1 MSISLLRRLLM
12 KEAVKD
18 TAGSSGIMSINKNI
32 AAKVEQQL
40 QKYVDDAMRQGVDL
54 DTLSP
59 EQLKMIVQMNKPKP
73 PRVIPAD
80 SPEGRQI
87 TEQLFGKQKAPVFDM
102 EGNRIPEES
111 GIMGG
116 KSINDLI
123 QSGDV
128 TKGTVTKKS
137 KKVTDREMFKA
148 ANERLTSDVDSIIKN
163 IKSMEPITAM
173 KEANSVIARKGKYKN
188 LTPEQSK
195 KILQDTEDH
204 IFERDIP
211 EDPEDFASGGR
222 AGLKD
227 GNTPIVTIDDK
238 IDEMISFYQDY
249 LKKGGKMDFK
259 TFSKKYIPENFATGG
274 RAGYSIGDRVMP
286 SNDFINLGLGNMTQ
300 GQNTQTAGLLD
311 IFKDTPEEK
320 ALEQIQELRDK
331 ENQIKGLGEGAIEL
345 KQDELKGIEQQIQD
359 LKNQYPD
366 DEDIQQ
372 AFDPYAGI
380 QGQTAFLDPF
390 TVVGGLIKIGKGAK
404 ASALAKEFLKNK
416 AKQKVG
422 STIFDKV
429 QKKIN
434 PPKYPQGPSN
444 IKTGGGGG
452 FSQANVG
459 GGNTAKN
466 SLGQTAAQATAAGT
480 GTSQGYSQHYADG
493 GRAGFF
499 MGSRPAVQ
507 KGLSTLKEML
517 KYFGKKSDRV
527 ENPSDILKIV
537 NPKRLNKLLE
547 DPNIYRKFD
556 VEKGIAAP
564 DLIKNM
570 QKQMMGDRQKTI
582 EEMLGAAKNI
592 KSADDNIIKYKNEM
606 IEDMLKK
613 GVDREMA
620 EEMAETISK
629 MAKGASGKFDDTPK
643 LTDEG
648 VMQLENILKDM
659 ETGGKAA
666 RELNATGGRIGYKD
680 GPKMNR
686 RTFMKYLAGFASLPI
701 IGKIVKPLKTV
712 KGVKNVPIIKTGDVP
727 GKPEWFD
734 ALVNKVIIEGDDVT
748 KKFATQ
754 DRQVV
759 YSKKIDADNE
769 VTVYRDLDTDSV
781 RVDYSSPDVML
792 DEPVSLSYTRGQ
804 ADEAT
809 QGMKP
814 ADEFE
819 TFEQGLAARSNGP
832 DDYSIDPEPNVGSSI
847 SSLETD
853 VSKLKEYA
861 TGKKPTMKE
870 FVASK
875 KRKDRVRKINE
886 GDIGEISDYATKRQ
900 GDYYDYDDYASGGIA
915 RMLGE

>member
-40 QKYVDDAMRQGVDL
+40 QKYINDAMQQGVDL

-59 EQLKMIVQMNKPKP
+59 EQLKMIVQINKPQP

-87 TEQLFGKQKAPVFDM
+87 TEQLFGKRGEVVDM
-102 EGNRIPEES
+102 AGKKLDTS
-111 GIMGG
+111 QGIMGG
-116 KSINDLI
+116 KSVKELMD
-123 QSGDV
+123 SGQV

-188 LTPEQSK
+188 LTPEESK

-211 EDPEDFASGGR
+211 EEDFAS
-222 AGLKD
+222 
-227 GNTPIVTIDDK
+227 
-238 IDEMISFYQDY
+238 
-249 LKKGGKMDFK
+249 
-259 TFSKKYIPENFATGG
+259 
-274 RAGYSIGDRVMP
+274 
-286 SNDFINLGLGNMTQ
+286 
-300 GQNTQTAGLLD
+300 
-311 IFKDTPEEK
+311 
-320 ALEQIQELRDK
+320 
-331 ENQIKGLGEGAIEL
+331 
-345 KQDELKGIEQQIQD
+345 
-359 LKNQYPD
+359 
-366 DEDIQQ
+366 
-372 AFDPYAGI
+372 
-380 QGQTAFLDPF
+380 
-390 TVVGGLIKIGKGAK
+390 
-404 ASALAKEFLKNK
+404 
-416 AKQKVG
+416 
-422 STIFDKV
+422 
-429 QKKIN
+429 
-434 PPKYPQGPSN
+434 
-444 IKTGGGGG
+444 
-452 FSQANVG
+452 
-459 GGNTAKN
+459 
-466 SLGQTAAQATAAGT
+466 
-480 GTSQGYSQHYADG
+480 G

-527 ENPSDILKIV
+527 KNPSDILKIV
-537 NPKRLNKLLE
+537 NPKRLNKILE

-570 QKQMMGDRQKTI
+570 QKQMTGDRQKTI

-613 GVDREMA
+613 GVDRETA
-620 EEMAETISK
+620 EEMAETVSK

-648 VMQLENILKDM
+648 IMQLENILKDM
-659 ETGGKAA
+659 ETGGKTA

-680 GPKMNR
+680 GPKMTR

-734 ALVNKVIIEGDDVT
+734 ALINKVIIEGDDVT

-809 QGMKP
+809 KGMKP

-819 TFEQGLAARSNGP
+819 TFEQGLAVRSNGP
-832 DDYSIDPEPNVGSSI
+832 DDYSIDPEPSVGSSI

-886 GDIGEISDYATKRQ
+886 GDIGETSDYVTKKQ

>member
-1 MSISLLRRLLM
+1 MSIPFLRRLLM

-32 AAKVEQQL
+32 ADKVEQQL
-40 QKYVDDAMRQGVDL
+40 QKYVNDAMRQGVDL

-238 IDEMISFYQDY
+238 IDEMISFYKDY

-259 TFSKKYIPENFATGG
+259 TFSKQYIPENFA
-274 RAGYSIGDRVMP
+274 S
-286 SNDFINLGLGNMTQ
+286 
-300 GQNTQTAGLLD
+300 
-311 IFKDTPEEK
+311 
-320 ALEQIQELRDK
+320 
-331 ENQIKGLGEGAIEL
+331 
-345 KQDELKGIEQQIQD
+345 
-359 LKNQYPD
+359 
-366 DEDIQQ
+366 
-372 AFDPYAGI
+372 
-380 QGQTAFLDPF
+380 
-390 TVVGGLIKIGKGAK
+390 
-404 ASALAKEFLKNK
+404 
-416 AKQKVG
+416 
-422 STIFDKV
+422 
-429 QKKIN
+429 
-434 PPKYPQGPSN
+434 
-444 IKTGGGGG
+444 
-452 FSQANVG
+452 
-459 GGNTAKN
+459 
-466 SLGQTAAQATAAGT
+466 
-480 GTSQGYSQHYADG
+480 G

-659 ETGGKAA
+659 ETGGKTP

-734 ALVNKVIIEGDDVT
+734 ALVNKVIIE
-748 KKFATQ
+748 
-754 DRQVV
+754 
-759 YSKKIDADNE
+759 E
-769 VTVYRDLDTDSV
+769 
-781 RVDYSSPDVML
+781 
-792 DEPVSLSYTRGQ
+792 
-804 ADEAT
+804 
-809 QGMKP
+809 
-814 ADEFE
+814 
-819 TFEQGLAARSNGP
+819 
-832 DDYSIDPEPNVGSSI
+832 
-847 SSLETD
+847 
-853 VSKLKEYA
+853 
-861 TGKKPTMKE
+861 
-870 FVASK
+870 
-875 KRKDRVRKINE
+875 
-886 GDIGEISDYATKRQ
+886 
-900 GDYYDYDDYASGGIA
+900 
-915 RMLGE
+915 

>member
-1 MSISLLRRLLM
+1 
-12 KEAVKD
+12 
-18 TAGSSGIMSINKNI
+18 
-32 AAKVEQQL
+32 
-40 QKYVDDAMRQGVDL
+40 
-54 DTLSP
+54 
-59 EQLKMIVQMNKPKP
+59 MIVQMNKPKP

-87 TEQLFGKQKAPVFDM
+87 TEQLFGKRGEVVDM
-102 EGNRIPEES
+102 TGKKIDTRK

-116 KSINDLI
+116 KSVEDLME
-123 QSGDV
+123 SGQV

-211 EDPEDFASGGR
+211 EEDFASGGR

-227 GNTPIVTIDDK
+227 GNPPVITIDDK
-238 IDEMISFYQDY
+238 IDEMISFYKDY

-259 TFSKKYIPENFATGG
+259 TFSKQYIPENFA
-274 RAGYSIGDRVMP
+274 S
-286 SNDFINLGLGNMTQ
+286 
-300 GQNTQTAGLLD
+300 
-311 IFKDTPEEK
+311 
-320 ALEQIQELRDK
+320 
-331 ENQIKGLGEGAIEL
+331 
-345 KQDELKGIEQQIQD
+345 
-359 LKNQYPD
+359 
-366 DEDIQQ
+366 
-372 AFDPYAGI
+372 
-380 QGQTAFLDPF
+380 
-390 TVVGGLIKIGKGAK
+390 
-404 ASALAKEFLKNK
+404 
-416 AKQKVG
+416 
-422 STIFDKV
+422 
-429 QKKIN
+429 
-434 PPKYPQGPSN
+434 
-444 IKTGGGGG
+444 
-452 FSQANVG
+452 
-459 GGNTAKN
+459 
-466 SLGQTAAQATAAGT
+466 
-480 GTSQGYSQHYADG
+480 G

-527 ENPSDILKIV
+527 KNPSDILKIV
-537 NPKRLNKLLE
+537 NPKRLNKILE

-620 EEMAETISK
+620 EEMAETVSK
-629 MAKGASGKFDDTPK
+629 MAKGSVGKFDDTPK

-648 VMQLENILKDM
+648 IMQLENILKDM
-659 ETGGKAA
+659 ETGGKTA

-748 KKFATQ
+748 KKFATT

-759 YSKKIDADNE
+759 HTKKIDADNE

-809 QGMKP
+809 KGMKP

-819 TFEQGLAARSNGP
+819 TFEQGLAVRSNGP
-832 DDYSIDPEPNVGSSI
+832 DDYSIDPEPSVGSSI

-870 FVASK
+870 FIASK
-875 KRKDRVRKINE
+875 KRRDRVQKINE
-886 GDIGEISDYATKRQ
+886 GDIGEISDYATQRQ

>member
-1 MSISLLRRLLM
+1 
-12 KEAVKD
+12 
-18 TAGSSGIMSINKNI
+18 
-32 AAKVEQQL
+32 
-40 QKYVDDAMRQGVDL
+40 
-54 DTLSP
+54 
-59 EQLKMIVQMNKPKP
+59 
-73 PRVIPAD
+73 
-80 SPEGRQI
+80 
-87 TEQLFGKQKAPVFDM
+87 
-102 EGNRIPEES
+102 
-111 GIMGG
+111 MGG
-116 KSINDLI
+116 KSIEDLME
-123 QSGDV
+123 SGQV

-211 EDPEDFASGGR
+211 EEDFASGGR

-227 GNTPIVTIDDK
+227 GNPPVITIDDK
-238 IDEMISFYQDY
+238 IDEMISFYKDY

-259 TFSKKYIPENFATGG
+259 TFSKQYIPENFA
-274 RAGYSIGDRVMP
+274 S
-286 SNDFINLGLGNMTQ
+286 
-300 GQNTQTAGLLD
+300 
-311 IFKDTPEEK
+311 
-320 ALEQIQELRDK
+320 
-331 ENQIKGLGEGAIEL
+331 
-345 KQDELKGIEQQIQD
+345 
-359 LKNQYPD
+359 
-366 DEDIQQ
+366 
-372 AFDPYAGI
+372 
-380 QGQTAFLDPF
+380 
-390 TVVGGLIKIGKGAK
+390 
-404 ASALAKEFLKNK
+404 
-416 AKQKVG
+416 
-422 STIFDKV
+422 
-429 QKKIN
+429 
-434 PPKYPQGPSN
+434 
-444 IKTGGGGG
+444 
-452 FSQANVG
+452 
-459 GGNTAKN
+459 
-466 SLGQTAAQATAAGT
+466 
-480 GTSQGYSQHYADG
+480 G

-582 EEMLGAAKNI
+582 GEMLGAARNI

-629 MAKGASGKFDDTPK
+629 MAKGSAGKFDDTPK

-648 VMQLENILKDM
+648 IMQLENILKDM
-659 ETGGKAA
+659 ETGGKTA

-680 GPKMNR
+680 GPKMTR

-734 ALVNKVIIEGDDVT
+734 ALINKVIIEGDDVT

-819 TFEQGLAARSNGP
+819 TFEQGLAVRSSGP
-832 DDYSIDPEPNVGSSI
+832 DDYSIDPEPSVGSSI

-870 FVASK
+870 FIASK
-875 KRKDRVRKINE
+875 KRRDRVKKINE
-886 GDIGEISDYATKRQ
+886 GDIGEISDYATQRQ

>member
-1 MSISLLRRLLM
+1 MGPAALRFFHSLARKNLT
-12 KEAVKD
+12 KNQ
-18 TAGSSGIMSINKNI
+18 GSGIITIPNRMTSESEASAMIQTIVDNGLPLEKFDQFIRSEDDILKYLNIIKNANK
-32 AAKVEQQL
+32 Q
-40 QKYVDDAMRQGVDL
+40 
-54 DTLSP
+54 
-59 EQLKMIVQMNKPKP
+59 
-73 PRVIPAD
+73 RVIPAD

-87 TEQLFGKQKAPVFDM
+87 TEQLFGKRGEVVDM
-102 EGNRIPEES
+102 TGKKIDTRK

-116 KSINDLI
+116 KSVEDLME
-123 QSGDV
+123 SGQV

-204 IFERDIP
+204 IFERNIP
-211 EDPEDFASGGR
+211 EDPEDFA
-222 AGLKD
+222 
-227 GNTPIVTIDDK
+227 T
-238 IDEMISFYQDY
+238 
-249 LKKGGKMDFK
+249 
-259 TFSKKYIPENFATGG
+259 
-274 RAGYSIGDRVMP
+274 
-286 SNDFINLGLGNMTQ
+286 
-300 GQNTQTAGLLD
+300 
-311 IFKDTPEEK
+311 
-320 ALEQIQELRDK
+320 
-331 ENQIKGLGEGAIEL
+331 
-345 KQDELKGIEQQIQD
+345 
-359 LKNQYPD
+359 
-366 DEDIQQ
+366 
-372 AFDPYAGI
+372 
-380 QGQTAFLDPF
+380 
-390 TVVGGLIKIGKGAK
+390 
-404 ASALAKEFLKNK
+404 
-416 AKQKVG
+416 
-422 STIFDKV
+422 
-429 QKKIN
+429 
-434 PPKYPQGPSN
+434 
-444 IKTGGGGG
+444 
-452 FSQANVG
+452 
-459 GGNTAKN
+459 
-466 SLGQTAAQATAAGT
+466 
-480 GTSQGYSQHYADG
+480 G

-537 NPKRLNKLLE
+537 NPKRLNKILE

-570 QKQMMGDRQKTI
+570 QKQMTGDRQKTI

-613 GVDREMA
+613 GVDRETA

-648 VMQLENILKDM
+648 IMQLENILKDM
-659 ETGGKAA
+659 ETGGKTA

-734 ALVNKVIIEGDDVT
+734 ALINKVIIEGDDVT

-819 TFEQGLAARSNGP
+819 TFEQGLAVRSNGP
-832 DDYSIDPEPNVGSSI
+832 DDYSIDPEPSVGSSI

-886 GDIGEISDYATKRQ
+886 GDIGEISDYATQRQ

>member
-1 MSISLLRRLLM
+1 MSC
-12 KEAVKD
+12 
-18 TAGSSGIMSINKNI
+18 N
-32 AAKVEQQL
+32 
-40 QKYVDDAMRQGVDL
+40 
-54 DTLSP
+54 
-59 EQLKMIVQMNKPKP
+59 
-73 PRVIPAD
+73 
-80 SPEGRQI
+80 
-87 TEQLFGKQKAPVFDM
+87 
-102 EGNRIPEES
+102 
-111 GIMGG
+111 
-116 KSINDLI
+116 
-123 QSGDV
+123 
-128 TKGTVTKKS
+128 
-137 KKVTDREMFKA
+137 
-148 ANERLTSDVDSIIKN
+148 
-163 IKSMEPITAM
+163 
-173 KEANSVIARKGKYKN
+173 
-188 LTPEQSK
+188 
-195 KILQDTEDH
+195 

-211 EDPEDFASGGR
+211 EEDFASGGR
-222 AGLKD
+222 TGLKD
-227 GNTPIVTIDDK
+227 GNPPVITIDDK
-238 IDEMISFYQDY
+238 IDEMISFYKDY

-259 TFSKKYIPENFATGG
+259 TFSKQYIPENFA
-274 RAGYSIGDRVMP
+274 S
-286 SNDFINLGLGNMTQ
+286 
-300 GQNTQTAGLLD
+300 
-311 IFKDTPEEK
+311 
-320 ALEQIQELRDK
+320 
-331 ENQIKGLGEGAIEL
+331 
-345 KQDELKGIEQQIQD
+345 
-359 LKNQYPD
+359 
-366 DEDIQQ
+366 
-372 AFDPYAGI
+372 
-380 QGQTAFLDPF
+380 
-390 TVVGGLIKIGKGAK
+390 
-404 ASALAKEFLKNK
+404 
-416 AKQKVG
+416 
-422 STIFDKV
+422 
-429 QKKIN
+429 
-434 PPKYPQGPSN
+434 
-444 IKTGGGGG
+444 
-452 FSQANVG
+452 
-459 GGNTAKN
+459 
-466 SLGQTAAQATAAGT
+466 
-480 GTSQGYSQHYADG
+480 G

-517 KYFGKKSDRV
+517 KYFGKKSDSV
-527 ENPSDILKIV
+527 KNPSDILKIV
-537 NPKRLNKLLE
+537 NPKRLNQMLE

-570 QKQMMGDRQKTI
+570 QKQMTGDRQKTI

-629 MAKGASGKFDDTPK
+629 MAKGSAGKFDDTPK

-648 VMQLENILKDM
+648 IMQLENILKDM
-659 ETGGKAA
+659 ETGGKTA

-748 KKFATQ
+748 KKFATTE
-754 DRQVV
+754 REVV
-759 YSKKIDADNE
+759 HTKKIDADNE

-792 DEPVSLSYTRGQ
+792 DEPISLSYTRGQ
-804 ADEAT
+804 ADET
-809 QGMKP
+809 TKGMKP

-819 TFEQGLAARSNGP
+819 TFEQGLAVRSSGP
-832 DDYSIDPEPNVGSSI
+832 DDYSIDPEPSVGSSI

-875 KRKDRVRKINE
+875 KRRDRVQKINE
-886 GDIGEISDYATKRQ
+886 GDIGEISDYATQRQ

>member
-1 MSISLLRRLLM
+1 MGPAALRFFHSLARKNLT
-12 KEAVKD
+12 KNQ
-18 TAGSSGIMSINKNI
+18 GSGIITIPNRMTSESEASAMIQTIVDSGLPLEKFDQFIRSEDDILKYLNIIKNANK
-32 AAKVEQQL
+32 Q
-40 QKYVDDAMRQGVDL
+40 
-54 DTLSP
+54 
-59 EQLKMIVQMNKPKP
+59 
-73 PRVIPAD
+73 RVIAAD
-80 SPEGRQI
+80 SPEGRRI
-87 TEQLFGKQKAPVFDM
+87 TEQLFGKRGDVVDM
-102 EGNRIPEES
+102 TGKKIDTRKN
-111 GIMGG
+111 IMGG
-116 KSINDLI
+116 KNIPETEDEIRRRLIKQNEEGIASMKSKLEDPEKKAMGGRIGYKSGTDFLEDELNKLRTQKGVEEDPLTSTSINSFSSIPDLNNP
-123 QSGDV
+123 DV
-128 TKGTVTKKS
+128 LNQIAIDTGMPMQKEGLYGFRK
-137 KKVTDREMFKA
+137 
-148 ANERLTSDVDSIIKN
+148 DVATPETTSIIKDIQN
-163 IKSMEPITAM
+163 YKRNPDPDLRLTAPEISDFM
-173 KEANSVIARKGKYKN
+173 GVDGIFKGLN
-188 LTPEQSK
+188 PEQVQSIYDK
-195 KILQDTEDH
+195 VEKDNDEY
-204 IFERDIP
+204 
-211 EDPEDFASGGR
+211 DFS
-222 AGLKD
+222 D
-227 GNTPIVTIDDK
+227 
-238 IDEMISFYQDY
+238 
-249 LKKGGKMDFK
+249 
-259 TFSKKYIPENFATGG
+259 
-274 RAGYSIGDRVMP
+274 
-286 SNDFINLGLGNMTQ
+286 
-300 GQNTQTAGLLD
+300 
-311 IFKDTPEEK
+311 
-320 ALEQIQELRDK
+320 
-331 ENQIKGLGEGAIEL
+331 
-345 KQDELKGIEQQIQD
+345 
-359 LKNQYPD
+359 
-366 DEDIQQ
+366 
-372 AFDPYAGI
+372 I

-390 TVVGGLIKIGKGAK
+390 TVVGGLIKVGKGAK
-404 ASALAKEFLKNK
+404 ASALAKEFFKNK
-416 AKQKVG
+416 AKEKI
-422 STIFDKV
+422 TKDIYDKI

-434 PPKYPQGPSN
+434 TPKYPTTTT
-444 IKTGGGGG
+444 KTGGGGSG
-452 FSQANVG
+452 GPPSITTTKTKSTSKSIGGTNPYSGGSGGIQSGMKSSSAPTNVG
-459 GGNTAKN
+459 NPFG
-466 SLGQTAAQATAAGT
+466 
-480 GTSQGYSQHYADG
+480 YADG

-499 MGSRPAVQ
+499 MGSKPV
-507 KGLSTLKEML
+507 KGLAALRQML
-517 KYFGKKSDRV
+517 NYFGKKSDRV
-527 ENPSDILKIV
+527 KNPSDILKIV
-537 NPKRLNKLLE
+537 NPKQFNKVLE

-556 VEKGIAAP
+556 IEKGIAAP

-629 MAKGASGKFDDTPK
+629 MAKGSAGKFDDTPK

-648 VMQLENILKDM
+648 IMQLENILKDM
-659 ETGGKAA
+659 ETGGKKP

-734 ALVNKVIIEGDDVT
+734 ALINKVIIEGDDVT

-754 DRQVV
+754 ERQVV

-809 QGMKP
+809 QGVKP

-832 DDYSIDPEPNVGSSI
+832 DDYTIDPEPNVGSSI

>member
-1 MSISLLRRLLM
+1 MGPKALNFIHSFARKYLT
-12 KEAVKD
+12 K
-18 TAGSSGIMSINKNI
+18 GQGSGITKIPGRMEAEAKASEIASAFVDAGLDFNKMDDFIRSEADVAKYLNI
-32 AAKVEQQL
+32 LEAAKRER
-40 QKYVDDAMRQGVDL
+40 MR
-54 DTLSP
+54 P
-59 EQLKMIVQMNKPKP
+59 
-73 PRVIPAD
+73 IPAD

-87 TEQLFGKQKAPVFDM
+87 TEQLFGKRGDVVDM
-102 EGNRIPEES
+102 TGKKIDTRK

-116 KSINDLI
+116 KSIEDLME
-123 QSGDV
+123 SGQV

-211 EDPEDFASGGR
+211 EEDFASGGR
-222 AGLKD
+222 AG
-227 GNTPIVTIDDK
+227 
-238 IDEMISFYQDY
+238 
-249 LKKGGKMDFK
+249 
-259 TFSKKYIPENFATGG
+259 
-274 RAGYSIGDRVMP
+274 
-286 SNDFINLGLGNMTQ
+286 
-300 GQNTQTAGLLD
+300 
-311 IFKDTPEEK
+311 
-320 ALEQIQELRDK
+320 
-331 ENQIKGLGEGAIEL
+331 
-345 KQDELKGIEQQIQD
+345 
-359 LKNQYPD
+359 
-366 DEDIQQ
+366 
-372 AFDPYAGI
+372 
-380 QGQTAFLDPF
+380 
-390 TVVGGLIKIGKGAK
+390 
-404 ASALAKEFLKNK
+404 
-416 AKQKVG
+416 
-422 STIFDKV
+422 
-429 QKKIN
+429 
-434 PPKYPQGPSN
+434 
-444 IKTGGGGG
+444 
-452 FSQANVG
+452 
-459 GGNTAKN
+459 
-466 SLGQTAAQATAAGT
+466 
-480 GTSQGYSQHYADG
+480 
-493 GRAGFF
+493 FF
-499 MGSRPAVQ
+499 MGSKPV
-507 KGLSTLKEML
+507 KGLATLRQML
-517 KYFGKKSDRV
+517 NYFGKKSDRV

-570 QKQMMGDRQKTI
+570 QKQMTGDRQKTI

-734 ALVNKVIIEGDDVT
+734 ALVNKVIIE
-748 KKFATQ
+748 
-754 DRQVV
+754 
-759 YSKKIDADNE
+759 E
-769 VTVYRDLDTDSV
+769 
-781 RVDYSSPDVML
+781 
-792 DEPVSLSYTRGQ
+792 
-804 ADEAT
+804 
-809 QGMKP
+809 
-814 ADEFE
+814 
-819 TFEQGLAARSNGP
+819 
-832 DDYSIDPEPNVGSSI
+832 
-847 SSLETD
+847 
-853 VSKLKEYA
+853 
-861 TGKKPTMKE
+861 
-870 FVASK
+870 
-875 KRKDRVRKINE
+875 
-886 GDIGEISDYATKRQ
+886 
-900 GDYYDYDDYASGGIA
+900 
-915 RMLGE
+915 